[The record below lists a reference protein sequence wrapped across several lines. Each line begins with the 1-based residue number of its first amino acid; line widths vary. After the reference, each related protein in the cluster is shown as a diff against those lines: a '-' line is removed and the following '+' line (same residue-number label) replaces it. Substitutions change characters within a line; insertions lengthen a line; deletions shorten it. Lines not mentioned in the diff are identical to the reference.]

1 MVHSVKGFQPKVSP
15 GCLEKAAGA
24 HIRLESIVLK
34 LARADRVFIS
44 IKHNNIITHNISE
57 KSFFLVRE
65 AVLQ

>member
-1 MVHSVKGFQPKVSP
+1 M
-15 GCLEKAAGA
+15 EKAAGA